1 LQPWP
6 LLLPHL
12 SPSQSFKIHNLS
24 TQGVREPFALV
35 AKRVPEQ
42 AAAFPGEEQLL
53 QQLQDDLY
61 RVTQNSQ
68 GTGEKGGV
76 WGV

>member
-1 LQPWP
+1 M
-6 LLLPHL
+6 
-12 SPSQSFKIHNLS
+12 
-24 TQGVREPFALV
+24 QGVREPYAFV

-42 AAAFPGEEQLL
+42 AAAFPGEDQLI

-68 GTGEKGGV
+68 GSGEKGGV
-76 WGV
+76 WGA